1 MTKQEYRELENYP
14 YKPILGPNEKE
25 YYNIGD
31 VDLTYL
37 EVRTLKWL
45 AESDLY
51 TVSNISRI
59 IRKSREAER
68 SRMLGLT
75 QKDLLTIWGLLQ
87 SLKDIYENKAREAAA
102 RPDALRERLAG
113 DYMKIAAE
121 ITPLQAKINKETEQ
135 CE

>member
-1 MTKQEYRELENYP
+1 MTEQEYRELENNP

-31 VDLTYL
+31 VDLTDL

-68 SRMLGLT
+68 SRMSGLT
-75 QKDLLTIWGLLQ
+75 
-87 SLKDIYENKAREAAA
+87 
-102 RPDALRERLAG
+102 
-113 DYMKIAAE
+113 
-121 ITPLQAKINKETEQ
+121 
-135 CE
+135 